1 MLDERTL
8 SDKSELSD
16 EDQVAEY
23 VQSETGSQFVAHNNS
38 ELSDKSEYSG
48 EDQDDGPSEFAA
60 KGLSSQLSKS
70 VKMLAGTSKV
80 DNVS

>member
-1 MLDERTL
+1 MFNQKQAVSLLLTTIG
-8 SDKSELSD
+8 EL
-16 EDQVAEY
+16 Y
-23 VQSETGSQFVAHNNS
+23 
-38 ELSDKSEYSG
+38 DKSEYSG

-80 DNVS
+80 DNVF